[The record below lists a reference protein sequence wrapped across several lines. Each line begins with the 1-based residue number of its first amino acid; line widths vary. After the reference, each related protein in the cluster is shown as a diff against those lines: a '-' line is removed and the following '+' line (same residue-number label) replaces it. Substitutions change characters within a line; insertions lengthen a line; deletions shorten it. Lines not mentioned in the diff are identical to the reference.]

1 MKNKTLI
8 TLTLLAIN
16 LASVIAQPVYS
27 TKTGT
32 ASFYSKAPLEDIEA
46 TSSALNSFINTSNG
60 DVVFVVAITSFKFQK
75 ALMQEHFN
83 ENYMESGMYKTATYK
98 GKINEPLDF
107 TRDGEYIVTTTG
119 TLNMHGVD
127 NSINEKGTITVKDGK
142 ATLKSTFKIKLE
154 EYKIKIPRVV
164 VENIAEV
171 VDVNIE
177 AAYTPHV
184 IEKK

>member
-1 MKNKTLI
+1 MKNKILFTLSLFI
-8 TLTLLAIN
+8 INISAII
-16 LASVIAQPVYS
+16 SQPVYS

-46 TSSALNSFINTSNG
+46 TSNVLNSFINTSNG

-83 ENYMESGMYKTATYK
+83 ENYMESGKYKTATYR

-107 TRDGEYIVTTTG
+107 TKDGDYVITTTG

-142 ATLKSTFKIKLE
+142 ATLKSSFKIKLE

-171 VDVNIE
+171 VDINIE
-177 AAYTPHV
+177 AEYMPHV